1 MTASD
6 AATIRIAIVGA
17 GPRGI
22 SVLERLSANS
32 ALTQGASTTV
42 TLFDPFEPG
51 GGRVWASAQPQ
62 HLLMN
67 TLCADATHFT
77 DRTVQ
82 CEGPIVEGPN
92 LYEWA
97 QMVANGTIETV
108 DAGILAESSRLEPHS
123 HPSRKILGHYLDWC
137 YGEDLERL
145 PENFTVAFE
154 QREVTGLHRFGA
166 RTIVE
171 TETDTCEFDVVVI
184 ATGHTDSLPNKQEVA
199 NLDFAANHG
208 LYYGLP
214 SNPISQ
220 DLSSISPG
228 SVIAVRGLGMNFFDY
243 VSLLTEGRGGRF
255 VEETDGALTYLP
267 SGREPILLAGS
278 RRGVPYR
285 AKGVFGQMT
294 PQFAAR
300 YLTPAIV
307 EGLASQ
313 DRQLIFMED
322 LWPLAVKDAA
332 YTYYRVLLEQH
343 PEYFAST
350 FDVIVNGLD
359 SFSWGSPEMEKVL
372 ANAVPK
378 PQHRIDFEAMDLPLA
393 GKSFST
399 YADFHD
405 WWKTD
410 LAEDYEE
417 AANGFRSA
425 TKCAAVAIGAARG
438 AIRRLARYGGFTGDS
453 YANDVQGWIRGFA
466 GSVASGPP
474 ARRINELKALV
485 ESEIVCP
492 LGPDMVIERSDGCF
506 KAFSPAIPGIVHE
519 CAGLLEAHLPGN
531 HAGRSNSSLLRQ
543 IVEDGTGRLFH
554 IPNPGQQPFIS
565 GALEVGQEPYALI
578 AADGT
583 SQEGIYVVGVPLE
596 SIHWGTQLGPLAH
609 TNSRFLRDN
618 DAVARAA
625 INFGRRNLAELE
637 SAQRT

>member
-1 MTASD
+1 MTEAG

-32 ALTQGASTTV
+32 ALAQGVSTNV

-77 DRTVQ
+77 DRSVQ

-92 LYEWA
+92 LYEWSR
-97 QMVANGTIETV
+97 MVANGTIETV
-108 DAGILAESSRLEPHS
+108 ETGILAESSRMEPHR
-123 HPSRKILGHYLDWC
+123 HPSRKILGHYLEWC
-137 YGEDLERL
+137 YDKDLERL

-154 QREVTGLHRFGA
+154 QREVTGLRRVGA

-171 TETDTCEFDVVVI
+171 TESETYEFDVVVI
-184 ATGHTDSLPNKQEVA
+184 ATGHTDSLPNKQEAA
-199 NLDFAANHG
+199 NLDFAADHG

-220 DLSSISPG
+220 DLSSIQPG

-255 VEETDGALTYLP
+255 VEEADGSLTYLP
-267 SGREPILLAGS
+267 SGQEPILLAGS

-285 AKGVFGQMT
+285 AKGLFGQMT

-307 EGLASQ
+307 ENLASQ
-313 DRQLIFMED
+313 ERQLNFLED

-332 YTYYRVLLEQH
+332 YTYYRVLSEQH
-343 PEYFAST
+343 PEYFAGT
-350 FDVIVNGLD
+350 FGDIVDGLD
-359 SFSWGSPEMEKVL
+359 SFNWESAGMEAVL
-372 ANAVPK
+372 ASAVPNQ
-378 PQHRIDFEAMDLPLA
+378 QHRIDFGAMDKPLA
-393 GKSFST
+393 GKTFST
-399 YADFHD
+399 YDSFLD

-417 AANGFRSA
+417 AVNGFHSA

-453 YANDVQGWIRGFA
+453 YAKDVQGWIRGFA

-485 ESEIVCP
+485 EAEIVCP
-492 LGPDMVIERSDGCF
+492 LGPDMVVERSDGCF

-519 CAGLLEAHLPGN
+519 CVGLLEAHLPGN
-531 HAGRSNSSLLRQ
+531 HAARSSSSLLRQ
-543 IVEDGTGRLFH
+543 IVEDGTGRLFQ
-554 IPNPGQQPFIS
+554 IPNPGQEPFIS
-565 GALEVGQEPYALI
+565 GALEVGHEPYALI

-625 INFGRRNLAELE
+625 INFGRTNIAALE
-637 SAQRT
+637 SAQRA

>member
-1 MTASD
+1 MTESD

-22 SVLERLSANS
+22 SVLERLSANA
-32 ALTQGASTTV
+32 ALAQGASTSI

-77 DRTVQ
+77 DHSVQ
-82 CEGPIVEGPN
+82 CDGPIVEGPN

-97 QMVANGTIETV
+97 QMVANGTIKTL
-108 DAGILAESSRLEPHS
+108 DLGILAESSRMEPHS
-123 HPSRKILGHYLDWC
+123 HPSRKILGHYLEWC
-137 YGEDLERL
+137 YAKDVERL
-145 PENFTVAFE
+145 PENFTVTFE
-154 QREVTGLHRFGA
+154 QCEVTGLHRVGA
-166 RTIVE
+166 RTMVE
-171 TETDTCEFDVVVI
+171 TASDTHEFDVVVL
-184 ATGHTDSLPNKQEVA
+184 ATGHTDSLPNKQESA
-199 NLDFAANHG
+199 NRDFAAEHG

-220 DLSSISPG
+220 DLSGIRPG
-228 SVIAVRGLGMNFFDY
+228 SVIGVRGLGMNFFDY

-255 VEETDGALTYLP
+255 VEGADGSLTYLA
-267 SGREPILLAGS
+267 SGQEPVLLAGS

-294 PQFAAR
+294 PQFSAR
-300 YLTPAIV
+300 YLTSAIV
-307 EGLASQ
+307 DDLASLE
-313 DRQLIFMED
+313 RQLNFTDD

-332 YTYYRVLLEQH
+332 YTYYRVLFEQH
-343 PEYFAST
+343 PEHFAGT
-350 FDVIVNGLD
+350 FHDIVDGLD
-359 SFSWGSPEMEKVL
+359 GFDWGSPELESVL
-372 ANAVPK
+372 TEAVPDHR
-378 PQHRIDFEAMDLPLA
+378 HRIDFDAMDKPLA
-393 GKSFST
+393 GKAFGT
-399 YADFHD
+399 YEDFLD

-410 LAEDYEE
+410 LAKDYAE
-417 AANGFRSA
+417 AINGFQSA

-453 YANDVQGWIRGFA
+453 YAKDVQGWMRGFA

-485 ESEIVCP
+485 EAEIVCP
-492 LGPDMVIERSDGCF
+492 LGPDMVVERSDGYF
-506 KAFSPAIPGIVHE
+506 KAFSPVVPGMVHE
-519 CAGLLEAHLPGN
+519 CVGLLEAHLPGN
-531 HAGRSNSSLLRQ
+531 NASRSSSLLLRRL
-543 IVEDGTGRLFH
+543 IEDGTGRLFH
-554 IPNPGQQPFIS
+554 IPNPGQEPFIS

-625 INFGRRNLAELE
+625 LNFGRTNIAALE
-637 SAQRT
+637 SAQRA